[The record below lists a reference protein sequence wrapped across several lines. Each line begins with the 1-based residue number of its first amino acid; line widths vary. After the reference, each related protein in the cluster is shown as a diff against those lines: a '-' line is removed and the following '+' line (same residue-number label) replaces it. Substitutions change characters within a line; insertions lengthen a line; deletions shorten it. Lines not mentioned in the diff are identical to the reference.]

1 MRGLVRLNECASFI
15 LPNAAADSLF
25 PVFSVTKAITA
36 LTVHELLGRGAKVG
50 VVNAG
55 GATSLMVASQG
66 GHRDIVHALL
76 LHGALAYA

>member
-1 MRGLVRLNECASFI
+1 MAPTSLHAASEWGNLDVVR
-15 LPNAAADSLF
+15 
-25 PVFSVTKAITA
+25 
-36 LTVHELLGRGAKVG
+36 ELLGRGAKVG

-76 LHGALAYA
+76 LQGALAYA